1 MATQPPEPPE
11 NWRPMQHPQQWG
23 PPPPPQPPKLPIYR
37 QWWFVLGAIVAASL
51 VIVAITNSGEQFAT
65 TTTTRATV
73 QHQSQTTSRPEPTKP
88 QADASAQLAC
98 DHFRNVADDISSGV
112 LKRFAPSSDIIGAV
126 LAAWRH
132 ETNRLPPQR
141 PRSARPP
148 GVPAHLHASRRAVAG
163 GRSQAQVARE
173 LGVACPRTPSHVGWR
188 TASRVGRCRASCSV
202 RLS

>member
-51 VIVAITNSGEQFAT
+51 VIGAITNSGEQSAT

-112 LKRFAPSSDIIGAV
+112 LTPEQVTTKLQEVYGTASRSDLSSIGRASQDL
-126 LAAWRH
+126 LAAW
-132 ETNRLPPQR
+132 NRADVDGIAAATR
-141 PRSARPP
+141 
-148 GVPAHLHASRRAVAG
+148 
-163 GRSQAQVARE
+163 
-173 LGVACPRTPSHVGWR
+173 
-188 TASRVGRCRASCSV
+188 
-202 RLS
+202 RLSAACASVGH